1 MNGDLEL
8 AQQDNDLKKFKPK
21 TSSRMKIFF
30 IIFLILI
37 LLFTLY
43 LFRKRENLTFFV
55 PNFQLPK
62 YFERYLKTNQ
72 IHDLFED
79 YSIFHE
85 TAMTSFDDCQD
96 LQARKVLIFKPFVSA
111 GLGNNLVGLSSSFLV
126 ALLSGRV
133 IFYFLILKIFM
144 VNWQG
149 QVFSNFLIFSGV
161 VVLLFMNC
169 SKIQMLNSNGVILN
183 S

>member
-1 MNGDLEL
+1 MNEDLEL
-8 AQQDNDLKKFKPK
+8 PLEDNDLKKFKPK

-30 IIFLILI
+30 IIFLVLV
-37 LLFTLY
+37 LLFTIY

-55 PNFQLPK
+55 PNFELPK

-72 IHDLFED
+72 INDLFED

-133 IFYFLILKIFM
+133 I
-144 VNWQG
+144 
-149 QVFSNFLIFSGV
+149 
-161 VVLLFMNC
+161 LLFSH
-169 SKIQMLNSNGVILN
+169 SKDFYGELARTGFERIS
-183 S
+183 